1 MAGNPPV
8 ILIDDNVAW
17 LETLAEY
24 LRKRGLAPLPVSD
37 PHQGLAV
44 LETSRAPLAVI
55 DLHMPGMDGLE
66 LLRRL
71 RRRDVAVFMVSSD
84 DEPAV
89 AARALQAGA
98 RAFLR
103 KNGSIRPLVRALH
116 EALKE
121 RRPASLPIWQR
132 LLPRPR
138 REEGPRALLTFRG

>member
-1 MAGNPPV
+1 MGANPRV
-8 ILIDDNVAW
+8 VLIDDNVAW

-24 LRKRGLAPLPVSD
+24 LRERGLAPVAVSD

-44 LETSRAPLAVI
+44 LETTQAAVAVI

-71 RRRDVAVFMVSSD
+71 RRRDVAVFMLSSD
-84 DEPAV
+84 DEPTV
-89 AARALQAGA
+89 ASRALAAGA

-103 KNGSIRPLVRALH
+103 KNGSIRPLLRALQ

-121 RRPASLPIWQR
+121 ARRTGLPIWQR

-138 REEGPRALLTFRG
+138 HGDGPRALLTFRR